1 MKGYPDKI
9 IDENKS
15 LKKKIQK
22 VKILPLKKRKKS
34 LPV

>member
-1 MKGYPDKI
+1 VNGYPDKI

-15 LKKKIQK
+15 LRKGIQK